1 MTEKLLQ
8 YLWNYKIFKHFDFK
22 DIEGNSVEIL
32 HFGKWNKDAGPDFL
46 DAKIKINGLLL
57 AGNIELHV
65 RSSDWIFHNHSQ
77 DPNYQN
83 IILHVVFQHDIEV
96 SELTEKSVPALEL
109 KNHIDENMVWKY
121 EKLIDGNQFIPC
133 ENIFDKDKIPLHFHE
148 RNILKKLDEKAMEL
162 EQSLARYKNNFEA
175 VLFHSFAYSFGL
187 KVNAAI
193 FRQMAESIDY
203 SIVNKIR
210 QNPFQLEALLFG
222 ISGWLDHPED
232 NQMKVWK
239 REFEFIKVKFKIPDI
254 KLYPKFLRLRPPN
267 FPTIRLSQLAN
278 LYFQHQN
285 LFSKIM
291 NVQNADQ
298 LYEVFKP
305 IQASEYWDSH
315 FNFGTVSKLQ
325 PKTLS
330 KDFIDLIILNTVLPL
345 KYVYQRYHNEEISE
359 EILELYRNIAAEKN
373 GIIENWKKMG
383 LSINNALETQSL
395 IYHYKNSCEEKNCL
409 SCSIGF
415 KLLKES

>member
-8 YLWNYKIFKHFDFK
+8 YLWNYKVFKHFDFK

-109 KNHIDENMVWKY
+109 KSHIDENMVWKY

-203 SIVNKIR
+203 SIINKIR

-232 NQMKVWK
+232 DQMKVWK

-298 LYEVFKP
+298 IYEVFKP

-345 KYVYQRYHNEEISE
+345 KYVYHRYHNEEISE

-383 LSINNALETQSL
+383 LSITNALETQSL

>member
-8 YLWNYKIFKHFDFK
+8 YLWNYKVFKHFDFK
-22 DIEGNSVEIL
+22 DIEGNPVEIL
-32 HFGKWNKDAGPDFL
+32 NFGKWNKDAGPDFL
-46 DAKIKINGLLL
+46 DAKIKINGLVL

-65 RSSDWIFHNHSQ
+65 RSSDWIFHHHSQ

-83 IILHVVFQHDIEV
+83 IILHVVFQHDIEIN
-96 SELTEKSVPALEL
+96 ELTEKSVPALEL
-109 KNHIDENMVWKY
+109 KNHIDENVVWKY
-121 EKLIDGNQFIPC
+121 ENLIDGNQFIAC

-148 RNILKKLDEKAMEL
+148 RNILKKLDEKAIEL

-193 FRQMAESIDY
+193 FRQIAESIDY

-232 NQMKVWK
+232 DQMKVWK

-254 KLYPKFLRLRPPN
+254 RLHPKFLRLRPPN
-267 FPTIRLSQLAN
+267 FPTIRLSQLAH

-291 NVQNADQ
+291 NVQNTDQ
-298 LYEVFKP
+298 IYEVFKP

-315 FNFGTVSKLQ
+315 FNFRTVSKLQ

-345 KYVYQRYHNEEISE
+345 KYVYHRYHNEEISE
-359 EILELYRNIAAEKN
+359 EILELYKNITAEKN

-383 LSINNALETQSL
+383 LSITNALETQSL